1 MKDKICIFAGTTE
14 GRQLA
19 SLLKDAAA
27 LTVCVATEYGEIM
40 LDGIDGLDVRTG
52 RLDEQ
57 EMERFFTAEGFD
69 LVIDATHPY
78 AETVTENIAS
88 AAAASNTH
96 VMRILR
102 DTDKEV
108 KGAVYVDTVAEAKD
122 WLSERE
128 GNILLTTGAKELGAF
143 AGLDMQRVWA
153 RVLPFVSS
161 IEACAS
167 AGIQS
172 SHIIA
177 AQGPFSYEMNLAQ
190 LRTTGAKYIVTKSSG
205 KNGGFEE
212 KINAAKAAGATPVI
226 IGAPVQ
232 KQGFSMD
239 EAVAALGEKYA
250 VQKRRISIIGIGP
263 GGAEYL
269 TAAAKNALAGCDAVI
284 GAASVTQALSM
295 HKLVFNEYLPQKVCE
310 VLEAHPSVRR
320 PAIVMRGDTG
330 FFSGA
335 KKLKAAL
342 GEEDVTVIPGIAS
355 CVLFA
360 AKLGVSWD
368 DAAMVSVHGRE
379 NNIVRTVSVNAKT
392 FVLTGGGNTPALIF
406 GMLCEYGLGGLFCAV
421 GERLSYDDEK
431 VTRGTAEELK
441 DLSCDPLSIIY
452 IENNCPEKC
461 TRIGIPDEEFVRGNV
476 PITKAEVRAV
486 SVARLSPE
494 KDSVVW
500 DVGAG
505 TGSVTIECAL
515 RAGEGTVYAIE
526 KKPEA
531 AELVRQ
537 NAIKFR
543 TDNVRVI
550 EGSAP
555 EALSDL
561 PAPTHVFIGGTSGEL
576 KSIIALILNKNPD
589 AAIVINAV
597 TLETQSEALECAKV
611 FRFDTFDAVCVSAVR
626 ALGVGRYHMTAA
638 QNPVWIYYLRGG
650 NADA

>member
-19 SLLKDAAA
+19 SLLKDAAL

-52 RLDEQ
+52 RLDET
-57 EMERFFTAEGFD
+57 EMERFFTAERFD

-78 AETVTENIAS
+78 AEIVTENIAA
-88 AAAASNTH
+88 AAAASDTP

-102 DTDKEV
+102 DTDREV
-108 KGAVYVDTVAEAKD
+108 QGAVYVDTVAEAKE
-122 WLSERE
+122 WLSDRE
-128 GNILLTTGAKELGAF
+128 GNILLTTGAKELGSF
-143 AGLDMQRVWA
+143 AGLDMERVWA
-153 RVLPFVSS
+153 RVLPSVSS

-167 AGIQS
+167 AGIQT

-190 LRTTGAKYIVTKSSG
+190 LRAIGAKFIVTKSSG
-205 KNGGFEE
+205 KNGGFDE
-212 KINAAKAAGATPVI
+212 KIKAAKAAGAVPVI
-226 IGAPVQ
+226 IGAPEQ
-232 KQGFSMD
+232 KQGLSLD
-239 EAVAALGEKYA
+239 EAVAALEEKYA
-250 VQKRRISIIGIGP
+250 VAKRRITIVGIGP
-263 GGAEYL
+263 GGTEYL
-269 TAAAKNALAGCDAVI
+269 TAAAKNALAECDAVV
-284 GAASVTQALSM
+284 GAASVTGALST
-295 HKLVFNEYLPQKVCE
+295 HKPVFNEFLPQKVCE

-335 KKLKAAL
+335 KKMIAAL
-342 GEEDVTVIPGIAS
+342 GKENTEIVPGIAS

-360 AKLGVSWD
+360 AKLGVSWE
-368 DAAMVSVHGRE
+368 DAAMASVHGRE
-379 NNIVRTVSVNAKT
+379 KNIVRTVSVNAKT
-392 FVLTGGGNTPALIF
+392 FVLTGGDNTPASVF
-406 GMLCEYGLGGLFCAV
+406 CTLCEYGLGELSCAV
-421 GERLSYDDEK
+421 GEKLSYDDEK
-431 VTRGTAEELK
+431 LTRGTAEELK
-441 DLSCDPLSIIY
+441 NISCDPLSIIY
-452 IENNCPEKC
+452 IENDCPEKC
-461 TRIGIPDEEFVRGNV
+461 ARTGIPDDEFVRGNV
-476 PITKAEVRAV
+476 PITTAEVRAV
-486 SVARLSPE
+486 SISRLSPE

-543 TDNVRVI
+543 TDNVRII

-561 PAPTHVFIGGTSGEL
+561 PAPSHVFIGGTGGEL

-597 TLETQSEALECAKV
+597 TLETQSEALECAKT
-611 FRFDTFDAVCVSAVR
+611 FKFDTFDAVCVSAVR

-638 QNPVWIYYLRGG
+638 QNPVWIYYFRGG